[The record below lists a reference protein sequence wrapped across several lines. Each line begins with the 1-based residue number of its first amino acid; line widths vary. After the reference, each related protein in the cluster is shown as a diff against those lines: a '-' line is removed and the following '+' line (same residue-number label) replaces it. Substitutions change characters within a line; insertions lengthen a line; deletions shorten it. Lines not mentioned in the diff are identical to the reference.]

1 MNGFLEIFGVDFM
14 RHALVAGLLVGA
26 MCGYVGVY
34 IVLRRIVFVGASLAQ
49 IASSGFA
56 VGMLMGWNPFLSA
69 VAITLMGTLLFAV
82 HRRAGRVPQDSI
94 LALGYT
100 VAAAG
105 TILLLAKHPKGDS
118 DLMTLLFGNIL
129 TIGVDQI
136 YLLTGTCIVVGGLHL
151 LFYKEFVFMSFDP
164 EMAETLGYRPQA
176 WNILFYISLGIVISL
191 AVKSAGILLVFGS
204 LVLPPVAALLLSQRM
219 KWVFTCSVLVAVGTV
234 PIGLYLSF
242 VADFPSGPTILALQ
256 AGILAAVSPLRAI
269 RKS

>member
-1 MNGFLEIFGVDFM
+1 MSGVLEIFGIEFM
-14 RHALVAGLLVGA
+14 RHALTAGMLVGA

-56 VGMLMGWNPFLSA
+56 VGMLLGWNPFISA
-69 VAITLMGTLLFAV
+69 VAITLMGTLLFSV
-82 HRRAGRVPQDSI
+82 HLRGGRIPQDSI

-105 TILLLAKHPKGDS
+105 TILLLAKHPKGDA

-136 YLLTGTCIVVGGLHL
+136 YLLVGACMVVGSLHL

-164 EMAETLGYRPQA
+164 EMAETLGFRPQA
-176 WNILFYISLGIVISL
+176 WNMLFYVSLGVVISL

-204 LVLPPVAALLLSQRM
+204 LVLPPVAALLLTQRL
-219 KWVFTCSVLVAVGTV
+219 KWVFACSVLVAVVTV
-234 PIGLYLSF
+234 PTGLYLSF
-242 VADFPSGPTILALQ
+242 EADLPSGPTILAIQ
-256 AGILAAVSPLRAI
+256 AGILALVSPLRVF
-269 RKS
+269 RRP